1 MRLPLVASL
10 IVTALSS
17 LASAD
22 ARFAQPPP
30 GSAPRVAQVDPW
42 EHNEDLPPPIVVDRD
57 AVRAKLAANRQ
68 ANLGRFRSYQIAGVF
83 PSNTYTKTRLNV
95 WLDEQGHFCAAATII
110 RSSGRVDLA
119 NTVAEQNNF
128 IRLGDVTQGP
138 VMDWILTSGLTQVEI
153 AAIQE
158 PFEGVGGGWREPMQQ
173 PVVAIDPALR
183 KREDAR
189 LMAKYKQVEAQILK
203 NAAASLDAAT
213 DRLMKN
219 PALAAQLLNG

>member
-10 IVTALSS
+10 IVTAVSS
-17 LASAD
+17 LAAAD
-22 ARFAQPPP
+22 GRFAQPPP
-30 GSAPRVAQVDPW
+30 GAAPRVAQVDPW
-42 EHNEDLPPPIVVDRD
+42 NHTEDLPAVVVDRD

-68 ANLGRFRSYQIAGVF
+68 ANLGRFRAYQAAGVF
-83 PSNTYTKTRLNV
+83 PSNTYTKAKLNV

-110 RSSGRVDLA
+110 RSSGQVELA
-119 NTVAEQNNF
+119 NTVAAQNNF
-128 IRLGDVTQGP
+128 IRLGDVRQGP

-158 PFEGVGGGWREPMQQ
+158 PFEGVGGRGYGEPQ
-173 PVVAIDPALR
+173 PVVAVDPALR

-219 PALAAQLLNG
+219 PALASQLLNG

>member
-10 IVTALSS
+10 IVTAVSS

-22 ARFAQPPP
+22 GRFAQPPP
-30 GSAPRVAQVDPW
+30 NAAPRVAQIDPW
-42 EHNEDLPPPIVVDRD
+42 ANEDLPPRVVVDRD

-68 ANLGRFRSYQIAGVF
+68 ANLGRFRAYQAAGVF
-83 PSNTYTKTRLNV
+83 PSNTYTKSKLNV

-119 NTVAEQNNF
+119 NSVAAQNNF
-128 IRLGDVTQGP
+128 IRLGDVRQGP

-158 PFEGVGGGWREPMQQ
+158 PFEGVGGGWRDEPE
-173 PVVAIDPALR
+173 PVVAVDPALR

-189 LMAKYKQVEAQILK
+189 LMAKYKQVEAQIVK

>member
-10 IVTALSS
+10 IVTAVSS

-22 ARFAQPPP
+22 GRFAQPPN
-30 GSAPRVAQVDPW
+30 SAPRVAQIDPW
-42 EHNEDLPPPIVVDRD
+42 ANEDLPPAVVDRD

-68 ANLGRFRSYQIAGVF
+68 ANLGRFRAYQAAGVF
-83 PSNTYTKTRLNV
+83 PSNTYTKSKLNV

-110 RSSGRVDLA
+110 RSSGQVDLA
-119 NTVAEQNNF
+119 NSVAAQNNF
-128 IRLGDVTQGP
+128 IRLGDVRQGP

-158 PFEGVGGGWREPMQQ
+158 PFEGVGGGRRYEPE
-173 PVVAIDPALR
+173 PVVAVDPALR

-189 LMAKYKQVEAQILK
+189 LRAKYKQVEAQIVK
-203 NAAASLDAAT
+203 HAAASLDAAT